1 MAAIN
6 ISVFNQSTVVSDGDV
21 SNVVNALQKQVDK
34 DFGPAWGVSVQLT
47 FVPQNQKPNPQY
59 WWLVVLDNSD
69 QAGALGYHD
78 LTPAGL
84 PIGKVFAASDLQ
96 YKTSWSVTMSH
107 ELLEMLADPNINLT
121 VFDEGPIGAR
131 LYAYEVCDP
140 CEDDSFGYKID
151 GILVS
156 DFVLPAWFE
165 SFRKPNSTD
174 FDFQK
179 HVTAPLQLLN
189 NGYISVND
197 LASGLG
203 WLSMSASPNNA
214 RANPP
219 SGSRRQRRTIPL
231 SKRVLSQP
239 PRDT

>member
-1 MAAIN
+1 MAMIN
-6 ISVFNQSTVVSDGDV
+6 IAVSNASTVAKDEDV
-21 SNVVNALQKQVDK
+21 ATVVKALQKQVDT
-34 DFGPAWGVSVQLT
+34 DFGPAWGVSARLT
-47 FVPQNQKPNPQY
+47 FVPKGQEPNPQY

-96 YKTSWSVTMSH
+96 YKTSWSVTTSH
-107 ELLEMLADPNINLT
+107 ELLEMLADPNINLS

-131 LYAYEVCDP
+131 LYAYEVCDA
-140 CEDDSFGYKID
+140 CEDDGFGYEID

-174 FDFQK
+174 FDFRK
-179 HVTAPLQLLN
+179 HISAPLQLLN

-203 WLSMSASPNNA
+203 WLPMSASPNNA
-214 RANPP
+214 RATPP
-219 SGSRRQRRTIPL
+219 PGSRRQRRTIVP
-231 SKRVLSQP
+231 SKRVLSKP
-239 PRDT
+239 